1 MTLSCMPPYFY
12 ARTED
17 LKVRPTCYSNSSR
30 QVGVQLTLSQMLKK
44 KYSTAI
50 SLYSIVLERV
60 NNVKTYPQVLD
71 NGSLEVN

>member
-1 MTLSCMPPYFY
+1 
-12 ARTED
+12 
-17 LKVRPTCYSNSSR
+17 
-30 QVGVQLTLSQMLKK
+30 MLKK

-71 NGSLEVN
+71 NGSLEVNWTIKEWRT